1 MDADLIKKAIN
12 VNQLTITE
20 ELEIV
25 NLLVNKYNFV
35 SVSKYA
41 RNEGISQP
49 GALKRLKNGKVM
61 YIEMIGRKFII
72 G

>member
-35 SVSKYA
+35 SVSQYA